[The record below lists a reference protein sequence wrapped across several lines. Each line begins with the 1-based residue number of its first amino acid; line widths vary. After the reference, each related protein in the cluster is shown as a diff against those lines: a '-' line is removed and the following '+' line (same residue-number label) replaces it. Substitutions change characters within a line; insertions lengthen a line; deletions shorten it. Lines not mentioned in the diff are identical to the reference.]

1 MKPLRAHLK
10 WLVLAALVLIPF
22 LVGGTY
28 YRYLGIIVFI
38 YGIVAVGLNI
48 LAGYAGQFSL
58 GHAALMAV
66 GAYTTA
72 ILTKALSAL
81 PIFQVTGAHIW
92 LGMAIGTAMAALFG
106 AVLAFPALRVRGPYL
121 AMVTIAFGWVIFKI
135 LQEWVSV
142 TGGDLGISSI
152 PKPQVGPWRLE
163 TAPFYYVV
171 LALFVLALMLQRRII
186 ESPFGTLVRAMKYSE
201 LGVASVGVDV
211 YRLKVVVFVISAA
224 FAGFGGTLF
233 AHQQN
238 YISPD
243 NFQFF
248 SSVFFLL
255 AVLFGGAG
263 TQAGPVIGAA
273 VLTLLP
279 EMLHD
284 FDQFRLIV
292 YGCFILLTLYF
303 LPNGVMGIFERRHRH
318 SEVQVQAAQPE
329 GAALATGLQ
338 LTGRGASLEIERV
351 SRAFGGLRALRD
363 VSFSVDPGSIHA
375 LIGPNGAGKTT
386 LINVITGFY
395 RADSG
400 RILMDGRTVEMH
412 SMSEAARHGIART
425 FQTVRLFGDMTVL
438 DHVMVGF
445 ARHSRSGLWSAL
457 MGSRHYRKE
466 MIDNFREARAL
477 LHFVGLDGF
486 ENRPANTLA
495 YGHRRLL
502 EIARALAVRPHLLL
516 LDEPAA
522 GLVAEEIRALA
533 EVIRRLRE
541 TGMTVLLVEH
551 HMDLVVSISDRV
563 TVLDYGV
570 VIADDRPGAVQRN
583 EKVIEAYLGP
593 TRVTS

>member
-1 MKPLRAHLK
+1 MRLARAHAG
-10 WLVLAALVLIPF
+10 WLALATLVILPS
-22 LVGGTY
+22 LVEGTY

-48 LAGYAGQFSL
+48 LAGYAGQISL

-66 GAYTTA
+66 GAYATA
-72 ILTKALSAL
+72 LLTKALA
-81 PIFQVTGAHIW
+81 PIEFFHATGAHIW
-92 LGMAIGTAMAALFG
+92 LGMIAGTIVAALFG

-152 PKPQVGPWRLE
+152 PKFQLGPWRLD
-163 TAPFYYVV
+163 TGQVYYLV
-171 LALFVLALMLQRRII
+171 LVLFAVAMVLQHRLVN
-186 ESPFGTLVRAMKYSE
+186 SPFGMRIRAMRHNE

-211 YRLKVVVFVISAA
+211 YRLKVVVLVISAA

-255 AVLFGGAG
+255 AILFGGAG
-263 TQAGPVIGAA
+263 TQMGPAIGAA
-273 VLTLLP
+273 VLTVLP

-284 FDQFRLIV
+284 FDKFRLIV
-292 YGCFILLTLYF
+292 YGCFILITLYF
-303 LPNGVMGIFERRHRH
+303 LPNGVIGAFGRRRQDRQP
-318 SEVQVQAAQPE
+318 VAAAV
-329 GAALATGLQ
+329 AAPPAWSGLDPGVIG
-338 LTGRGASLEIERV
+338 TSLEARKV
-351 SRAFGGLRALRD
+351 SRAFGGLRALSD
-363 VSFSVDPGSIHA
+363 VSLHVETGTIHA

-386 LINVITGFY
+386 FINLITGFY
-395 RADSG
+395 RPDSG
-400 RILMDGRTVEMH
+400 TILIDGNPIEMR
-412 SMSEAARHGIART
+412 SMSEAARHGVART
-425 FQTVRLFGDMTVL
+425 FQTIKLFGDMTVIE
-438 DHVMVGF
+438 HVMIGF
-445 ARHSRSGLWSAL
+445 SRHSRSGIWSAL
-457 MGSRHYRKE
+457 TNSRSA
-466 MIDNFREARAL
+466 REETQRDREAARAL
-477 LHFVGLDGF
+477 IRFVGLAGL
-486 ENRPANTLA
+486 ESTPANTLA

-502 EIARALAVRPHLLL
+502 EIARALAVRPRLLL

-522 GLVAEEIRALA
+522 GLVAEEIQALA
-533 EVIRRLRE
+533 MVIRRLKA
-541 TGMTVLLVEH
+541 TGMTVLLIEH

-570 VIADDRPGAVQRN
+570 VIASDTPAAIQRN
-583 EKVIEAYLGP
+583 EKVITAYLGP
-593 TRVTS
+593 RHAAA